1 MGAEMKINLHLKNKK
16 IVKNLIFFISGTLMI
31 AHASRMIYQGIFQ
44 QGTSYTPNT
53 FDLFFDWATLLML
66 VILVFFFSLASIYN
80 KLNKKNKIKEEKQ
93 IGYFAT

>member
-1 MGAEMKINLHLKNKK
+1 MKISLHLKNKK
-16 IVKNLIFFISGTLMI
+16 VIKTLIFFISGTLMI

-44 QGTSYTPNT
+44 QGTSYTPNA
-53 FDLFFDWATLLML
+53 FDLVFDWATLLIL
-66 VILVFFFSLASIYN
+66 GILVFFFSLASLYK